1 MPVKKIDFRKV
12 QSGFFISLIILFA
25 VTSIFIFRP
34 FLYPIF
40 WAAVLAISF
49 YPFYLK
55 IEKYIKIPSLS
66 AALTVLFIIALV
78 LIPLLFVAT
87 LLVSQSSTLY
97 DMISNFNVLSGVEN
111 IRNQLGNIPVL
122 GQYFNQI
129 NTTGPEFAKNAA
141 SFTSSFL
148 LENFK
153 ALTQYSINFFF
164 MAFIMLYT
172 LFFFL
177 RDGKRMLKRLMH
189 LSPLGDTYEEMLY
202 ERFTS
207 TSRATLRGTF
217 IVGIIQG
224 TLGGILFWIA
234 GIQGAFVW
242 GVVMSLLSIVP
253 GVGSGLVW
261 FPTAIILL
269 ALGNTREGI
278 IVLVGGLGV
287 ISTVD
292 NFLRPPLVGRDTQMH
307 PLLVLF
313 STLGGIFAFGISGF
327 IIGPIIIALFLAIMS
342 IYDHYYHTEL
352 GKN

>member
-1 MPVKKIDFRKV
+1 MPVKKMDFRKI

-25 VTSIFIFRP
+25 VASLFIFRP
-34 FLYPIF
+34 FLYPMF
-40 WAAVLAISF
+40 WASVLAISF
-49 YPFYLK
+49 YPLYLK
-55 IEKYIKIPSLS
+55 LDKHIRFPSLS
-66 AALTVLFIIALV
+66 AGITVLFIIALV
-78 LIPLLFVAT
+78 IIPLLFVAT
-87 LLVSQSSTLY
+87 LLVSQSSSLY
-97 DMISNFNVLSGVEN
+97 EKISNFDVLNGVDTLKQQIGN
-111 IRNQLGNIPVL
+111 LPFIGSYVGQL
-122 GQYFNQI
+122 

-148 LENFK
+148 FENFK

-164 MAFIMLYT
+164 MSFLMLYT
-172 LFFFL
+172 LFYFL

-189 LSPLGDTYEEMLY
+189 LSPLGDKYEEMLY

-207 TSRATLRGTF
+207 TARATLKGTF
-217 IVGIIQG
+217 IVGVVQG
-224 TLGGILFWIA
+224 TLGGIMFWIA

-242 GVVMSLLSIVP
+242 GVLMSLFSIIP

-261 FPTAIILL
+261 LPTAIFML
-269 ALGNTREGI
+269 AIGSTKEGI
-278 IVLVGGLGV
+278 ILLVGGFGV
-287 ISTVD
+287 ISIID

-327 IIGPIIIALFLAIMS
+327 IIGPIITALFLAIMS